1 MSATLEGRYL
11 QALRRLRA
19 RVDTLEELALW
30 KEDLT
35 SRIWRAEVTMR
46 VTGEPL
52 YDAKALANEVEMF
65 IAAGKKWKEIEGDQ

>member
-1 MSATLEGRYL
+1 VSATPEQRFLE
-11 QALRRLRA
+11 ALRRLRA
-19 RVDTLEELALW
+19 RTDTLEELARW

-35 SRIWRAEVTMR
+35 SRLWRAEVTMR

-65 IAAGKKWKEIEGDQ
+65 IEVGKKWKEIE